1 MTDNQQFYQNLAE
14 DYINSTND
22 FGFTAVDASELASKT
37 NQEALQQVAATT
49 QVVSGVSDSIKIEIS
64 TLQTKINEVLSKIS
78 SFQTPNLSNLP
89 QKADLIRLEEKID
102 KTLAAELREL
112 SASVGESEQNI
123 RSIID
128 EVEERKEQL
137 KQIYKNR
144 MIDIEKLVLPLLYNL
159 MKNPEKEYI
168 LWPNR
173 VDALNKQ
180 IAKII
185 SVTKSELSFE

>member
-1 MTDNQQFYQNLAE
+1 MTDNQQFYQ
-14 DYINSTND
+14 DFTSTYMDAAND
-22 FGFTAVDASELASKT
+22 FGFTAVDANELA
-37 NQEALQQVAATT
+37 QQTTQVTQNATT
-49 QVVSGVSDSIKIEIS
+49 QVVSGVSDTIKTEIFA
-64 TLQTKINEVLSKIS
+64 LNTKINEILTKIS
-78 SFQTPNLSNLP
+78 ALQAPNLSILP
-89 QKADLIRLEEKID
+89 QKTDIARLEEKID

-137 KQIYKNR
+137 QQIFKNR
-144 MIDIEKLVLPLLYNL
+144 MIEIEKLVLPLLYNL
-159 MKNPEKEYI
+159 MKNPDKEYI

-173 VDALNKQ
+173 TDALNKQ

-185 SVTKSELSFE
+185 SVTKSELSFD

>member
-1 MTDNQQFYQNLAE
+1 MTDNQQFYQ
-14 DYINSTND
+14 DFTSTYMDAAND
-22 FGFTAVDASELASKT
+22 FGFTAVDANELA
-37 NQEALQQVAATT
+37 QQTTQVTQNATT
-49 QVVSGVSDSIKIEIS
+49 QVVSGVSDTIKTEIFA
-64 TLQTKINEVLSKIS
+64 LNTKINEILTKIS
-78 SFQTPNLSNLP
+78 ALQAPNLSILP
-89 QKADLIRLEEKID
+89 QKTDIARLEEKID

-137 KQIYKNR
+137 QQIFKNR
-144 MIDIEKLVLPLLYNL
+144 MIEIEKLVLPLLYNL
-159 MKNPEKEYI
+159 MKNPDKEYI

-173 VDALNKQ
+173 TGALNKQ

-185 SVTKSELSFE
+185 SVTKSELSFD

>member
-1 MTDNQQFYQNLAE
+1 MTDNQQFYQNFAE
-14 DYINSTND
+14 DYTNASND
-22 FGFTAVDASELASKT
+22 FGFTAVDATELASIQ
-37 NQEALQQVAATT
+37 NQEASQQVATTT
-49 QVVSGVSDSIKIEIS
+49 QVVSGVSDSIKSEIY
-64 TLQTKINEVLSKIS
+64 TLQTKLNEVLTKIS
-78 SFQTPNLSNLP
+78 TIQTPNLSILP
-89 QKADLIRLEEKID
+89 QKTDIARLEEKID

-137 KQIYKNR
+137 KQVYKNR
-144 MIDIEKLVLPLLYNL
+144 MIEIEKLILPLLYNL

-173 VDALNKQ
+173 TDSLNKQ

-185 SVTKSELSFE
+185 SVTKSELSFG

>member
-1 MTDNQQFYQNLAE
+1 MTDNQQFYQ
-14 DYINSTND
+14 DFTSTYMDAAND
-22 FGFTAVDASELASKT
+22 FGFTAVDANELA
-37 NQEALQQVAATT
+37 QQTTQVTQNATT
-49 QVVSGVSDSIKIEIS
+49 QVVSGVSDTIKTEIFA
-64 TLQTKINEVLSKIS
+64 LNTKINEILTKIS
-78 SFQTPNLSNLP
+78 ALQAPNLSILP
-89 QKADLIRLEEKID
+89 QKTDIARLEEKID

-137 KQIYKNR
+137 QQIFKNR
-144 MIDIEKLVLPLLYNL
+144 MIEIEKLVLPLLYNL
-159 MKNPEKEYI
+159 MKNPDKEYI

-173 VDALNKQ
+173 TDALNKQ

>member
-1 MTDNQQFYQNLAE
+1 MTDNKQFYQ
-14 DYINSTND
+14 DFTSTYMDAAND
-22 FGFTAVDASELASKT
+22 FGFTAVDANELAQQT
-37 NQEALQQVAATT
+37 TQVAQTTTT
-49 QVVSGVSDSIKIEIS
+49 QVVSGVSDTIKTEIS
-64 TLQTKINEVLSKIS
+64 TLNAKINEVLSKIS
-78 SFQTPNLSNLP
+78 SLQAPNLSILP
-89 QKADLIRLEEKID
+89 QKTDIARLEEKID

-112 SASVGESEQNI
+112 SVSVGESEQNI

-137 KQIYKNR
+137 QQIFKNR
-144 MIDIEKLVLPLLYNL
+144 MVEIEKLVLPLLYNL

>member
-1 MTDNQQFYQNLAE
+1 MTDNQQFYQ
-14 DYINSTND
+14 DFTSTYIDAAND
-22 FGFTAVDASELASKT
+22 FGFTAVDANELA
-37 NQEALQQVAATT
+37 QQTTQVTQNATT
-49 QVVSGVSDSIKIEIS
+49 QVVSGVSDTIKTEIFA
-64 TLQTKINEVLSKIS
+64 LNTKINEILTKIS
-78 SFQTPNLSNLP
+78 ALQAPNLSILP
-89 QKADLIRLEEKID
+89 QKTDIARLEEKID

-137 KQIYKNR
+137 QQIFKNR
-144 MIDIEKLVLPLLYNL
+144 MIEIEKLVLPLLYNL
-159 MKNPEKEYI
+159 MKNPDKEYI

-173 VDALNKQ
+173 TDALNKQ

-185 SVTKSELSFE
+185 SVTKSELSFD